1 MLVRDLLH
9 VFDSD
14 HTVRCFHL
22 DGRSEYESRLR
33 VQAILHDSLEVT
45 VARESDMSRWFAQ
58 EAVHARRCDFE
69 ALLFHWEGIVDGV
82 ADSFR
87 APPNKK

>member
-1 MLVRDLLH
+1 MRGRDLLH

-45 VARESDMSRWFAQ
+45 VAHESDISLSCSRKRQ
-58 EAVHARRCDFE
+58 RTHVDVTLKICS
-69 ALLFHWEGIVDGV
+69 LIGKGIVDGV
-82 ADSFR
+82 AVSFLG
-87 APPNKK
+87 P